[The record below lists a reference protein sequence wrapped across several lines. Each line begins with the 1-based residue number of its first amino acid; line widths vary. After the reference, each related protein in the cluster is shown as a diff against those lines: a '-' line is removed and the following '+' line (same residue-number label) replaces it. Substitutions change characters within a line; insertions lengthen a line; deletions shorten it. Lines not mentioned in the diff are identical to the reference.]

1 MIIKNNFKALDYAK
15 KPNIDYS
22 IDEFLSLDMF
32 SPIIKKNYFNKY
44 DLSIFKKKN
53 LEHMYLEWEDHH

>member
-1 MIIKNNFKALDYAK
+1 MIIKNNFKTLNFTK
-15 KPNIDYS
+15 KIEIDYS

-32 SPIIKKNYFNKY
+32 NPIIKKNYFNKY

-53 LEHMYLEWEDHH
+53 LEHMYLEWEDHL